1 MKAEME
7 ISSFVAHG
15 HAIVIM
21 TMLGGLDID

>member
-15 HAIVIM
+15 HAIIIM
-21 TMLGGLDID
+21 NMMGSLDID